1 MGRRFHCVKQCCSN
15 TTTRHQNMLMLPTD
29 LTMDGLVTVMSLF
42 AVLDATR
49 SAGFAS
55 GQKRNAG
62 FTMML

>member
-1 MGRRFHCVKQCCSN
+1 MP
-15 TTTRHQNMLMLPTD
+15 MLPTD